1 MADNWWQSLSFNSC
15 SLQVM
20 KILEIICGS
29 SRQRYSVKK
38 GVVKNFAKFTGK
50 NLLTKRFWHR
60 RFPVN
65 FVKFLRTPFLTE
77 HLRWLL
83 LYLPGGSPNQEF
95 SIYKLTLIIR
105 LSLIR
110 FLNESSALVSVA

>member
-29 SRQRYSVKK
+29 SRQRYSIKK

-50 NLLTKRFWHR
+50 NLLTKILAQAFSCE
-60 RFPVN
+60 FCEIPKN
-65 FVKFLRTPFLTE
+65 TFSYRTP
-77 HLRWLL
+77 
-83 LYLPGGSPNQEF
+83 PV
-95 SIYKLTLIIR
+95 
-105 LSLIR
+105 
-110 FLNESSALVSVA
+110 AASVFARG